1 MSFVLYQCLLG
12 EVLVPNNPLG
22 LGLEDLSL
30 PGLLDV
36 VLAQPDGQGGHVRA
50 AHTEEEM
57 LAEVLMS
64 ND

>member
-1 MSFVLYQCLLG
+1 M
-12 EVLVPNNPLG
+12 PDDPLG
-22 LGLEDLSL
+22 LGLEDLGL

-36 VLAQPDGQGGHVRA
+36 VLAQPDSQGGHVRA

-57 LAEVLMS
+57 LTETLMT